1 MNLRRLRAVLR
12 HLIQQTH
19 TLVLVSRHPQ
29 TPWYIKV
36 LAAGVVAYA
45 VSPLDLIP
53 DVIPVIGHLDDL
65 LIVPLGIWLVMR
77 LTPAGL
83 WAECRQRAEREPC
96 PTLPRSW
103 VVAASVLAV
112 WVVIGV
118 GLAVGVHR

>member
-12 HLIQQTH
+12 HLIKQTH
-19 TLVLVSRHPQ
+19 TLVLIYRHPQ

-45 VSPLDLIP
+45 LSPLDLIP
-53 DVIPVIGHLDDL
+53 DVIPIIGHLDDL

-77 LTPAGL
+77 LTPSDL
-83 WAECRQRAEREPC
+83 WAECRQRAEREPH
-96 PTLPRSW
+96 PTVPRSW
-103 VVAASVLAV
+103 VVAAGVLAI

-118 GLAVGVHR
+118 VIALGLHR